1 MKYRYNQ
8 EMLNEVYRLIGR
20 YLNRQYEVD
29 TDNPML
35 VFYPKK
41 DYAYPLLVKKVARGN
56 YPVILSSQQ
65 IQDYVG
71 QYRVADEKR
80 ALTKW
85 KVQFLQE
92 LKEHCQMVEHQL
104 ASVNCN
110 SNKGLIIFEKE
121 NKDELYK
128 LYAKYTK
135 MYNIIA
141 FKELLKEDVYNMV
154 NKVEPKYA
162 TILKR
167 LVDVITYEDFV
178 KEVYS
183 VEGKV
188 ALNGISKALEV
199 ALSKI

>member
-71 QYRVADEKR
+71 QYRVANEKR

-92 LKEHCQMVEHQL
+92 LKEHCQRVEREL
-104 ASVNCN
+104 EKED
-110 SNKGLIIFEKE
+110 SNKGIVIYEKE
-121 NKDELYK
+121 NKE
-128 LYAKYTK
+128 
-135 MYNIIA
+135 
-141 FKELLKEDVYNMV
+141 ELLKVYDEYTLLYNKITFTEVDKAILYNLVRRV
-154 NKVEPKYA
+154 NYTFGEIIKDLYG
-162 TILKR
+162 
-167 LVDVITYEDFV
+167 VITYEDFV
-178 KEVYS
+178 KVSYKIR
-183 VEGKV
+183 GKV
-188 ALNGISKALEV
+188 SVRGISKVIHVALEQ
-199 ALSKI
+199 I

>member
-71 QYRVADEKR
+71 QYRVANEKR

-85 KVQFLQE
+85 KVQFLKE
-92 LKEHCQMVEHQL
+92 LKEHCQRVENQL
-104 ASVNCN
+104 ESGN
-110 SNKGLIIFEKE
+110 SNKGLLIFEKA

-128 LYAKYTK
+128 LYDKYTTV
-135 MYNIIA
+135 YNTIT
-141 FKELLKEDVYNMV
+141 FKELVKEDVYNRV
-154 NKVEPKYA
+154 NKVDHKFG

-167 LVDVITYEDFV
+167 LIDVITYENFV

-183 VEGKV
+183 IDGKV
-188 ALNGISKALEV
+188 ALNEISKALEV

>member
-92 LKEHCQMVEHQL
+92 LKEHCQRVEHQL
-104 ASVNCN
+104 ARGN
-110 SNKGLIIFEKE
+110 SNKGLILFEKA
-121 NKDELYK
+121 NKDDLYK
-128 LYAKYTK
+128 LYDKYTT
-135 MYNIIA
+135 MYNTIT
-141 FKELLKEDVYNMV
+141 FKELEKEDVYNMV
-154 NKVEPKYA
+154 NKVDPKFA

-178 KEVYS
+178 NAVYNLD
-183 VEGKV
+183 GKV
-188 ALNGISKALEV
+188 ALNEISKALEV

>member
-71 QYRVADEKR
+71 QYRVANEKR

-85 KVQFLQE
+85 KVQFLKE
-92 LKEHCQMVEHQL
+92 LKEHCQRVEREL
-104 ASVNCN
+104 EKED
-110 SNKGLIIFEKE
+110 SNKGIVIYEKE
-121 NKDELYK
+121 NKE
-128 LYAKYTK
+128 
-135 MYNIIA
+135 
-141 FKELLKEDVYNMV
+141 ELLKVYDEYTLLYNTIPFTEVDKAILYNLVRRV
-154 NKVEPKYA
+154 NYKFGEIIKELYG
-162 TILKR
+162 
-167 LVDVITYEDFV
+167 VITYEDFV
-178 KEVYS
+178 KVSYKIR
-183 VEGKV
+183 GKV
-188 ALNGISKALEV
+188 SVRGISKVIHVALEQ
-199 ALSKI
+199 I